1 MTHELIGIGYS
12 PWTQKARWVL
22 DHHNISYRYT
32 EHLIMVGI
40 PLLRIKASKW
50 SGNVTVP
57 ALVTG
62 SRTLMDSFNI
72 ARWADEQGG
81 STTLFPREHTG
92 TIEAWNAKSE
102 TILNAGRLL
111 TTHAMHQNNQAL
123 SEGLPGA
130 LKPLPGSV
138 AVAKKTARYVLRKY
152 DVPGSQSAWLETL
165 RTGFSEFREL
175 LGDKEYLLGEFSIA
189 DITLAASLQVIEPPD
204 VRYVPLGPASKQCWT
219 RPELVGEFTDLL
231 AWRNQIFEKHGRPYQ
246 G

>member
-1 MTHELIGIGYS
+1 MPEPGHDDAPPSKPTAKTEPPLKIIHFEDM
-12 PWTQKARWVL
+12 R
-22 DHHNISYRYT
+22 T
-32 EHLIMVGI
+32 EHRELVGG
-40 PLLRIKASKW
+40 KAHAL
-50 SGNVTVP
+50 GVMRAAGFPVP
-57 ALVTG
+57 NG
-62 SRTLMDSFNI
+62 FC
-72 ARWADEQGG
+72 
-81 STTLFPREHTG
+81 
-92 TIEAWNAKSE
+92 
-102 TILNAGRLL
+102 L
-111 TTHAMHQNNQAL
+111 TTHAMHQNKQAL

-152 DVPGSQSAWLETL
+152 DVPGTQSAWLETL
-165 RTGFSEFREL
+165 RTGFSEFRDL